1 MIRISVLSLF
11 YSAHWIYTKLLHGMN
26 MIKYVK
32 IKCCVSSI
40 ELLKCQTIWQYRH
53 YFCATVKAYQT
64 VNRSFCMDGLFLP
77 PKFIPPHDGQ
87 NKPLLPAPQLCSCHS
102 NPLTN
107 NSPCICT
114 LKPWEA
120 DEMCP
125 LQPLSQ
131 DTEQHPPS
139 LPISLRHVSLR
150 DYSETQERI
159 LKSRISVESVIY
171 CVFTLTLASSMFSKD
186 FNRQFNVRVKCLCI
200 QIFLLR
206 K

>member
-107 NSPCICT
+107 NNPCICT

-125 LQPLSQ
+125 PPNPFPKTPNS
-131 DTEQHPPS
+131 THPVSPS
-139 LPISLRHVSLR
+139 LMSRYEIILRLR
-150 DYSETQERI
+150 NG
-159 LKSRISVESVIY
+159 
-171 CVFTLTLASSMFSKD
+171 F
-186 FNRQFNVRVKCLCI
+186 
-200 QIFLLR
+200 
-206 K
+206 